1 MKYFKPVY
9 ILIGL
14 FITSF
19 AIIGLLAF
27 ISNKALKKENGFNRR
42 ISAPTLILTK
52 QITLPVKV
60 TKLIGIY
67 SGRLYFQENNPYEIL
82 STNISLDSLKVIKL
96 PMPIGKDL
104 GHSTC
109 MFLKDQLLYVAC
121 GHIPGIITYDLESGS
136 SYSHILKTNF
146 NQQTLIST
154 DQFILRSKD
163 TATQSHRFVKL
174 NIRTRDSV
182 MEDNFSDRKIIGG
195 FENAGTLYYDTTT
208 KQACYTY
215 FYQNGFIC
223 MDSNLNL
230 TLKARTL
237 DTITHQNVK
246 VARVGRSITM
256 NQPAQKV
263 SYNGCVSDGKLFLQS
278 MLKADNEHELDFN
291 ENSIIDIYSLKN
303 GDYKGSF
310 YISAYK
316 GEKAHQFQVIGHQL
330 YALHGKTVLLY
341 DMKTIADLL

>member
-1 MKYFKPVY
+1 MKYIKPVY

-27 ISNKALKKENGFNRR
+27 ISNKALKKENGFNRQ
-42 ISAPTLILTK
+42 ILAPTLISQK
-52 QITLPVKV
+52 QITLPVTV
-60 TKLIGIY
+60 SKLIGMY
-67 SGRLYFQENNPYEIL
+67 SGRLYFQENNPYEII
-82 STNISLDSLKVIKL
+82 STNISLDSLKAIKL
-96 PMPIGKDL
+96 PIPPDKDP
-104 GHSTC
+104 GHSIQ
-109 MFLKDQLLYVAC
+109 MFLKDQLLYIAC
-121 GHIPGIITYDLESGS
+121 GNVPGIITYDIKSGN

-146 NQQTLIST
+146 NQETLISK

-163 TATQSHRFVKL
+163 IATQSHRFVKL
-174 NIRTRDSV
+174 NLNAKDSL
-182 MEDNFSDRKIIGG
+182 MEDRFSDRKVIGG
-195 FENAGTLYYDTTT
+195 FENAGILYYDNATR
-208 KQACYTY
+208 QACYTY

-237 DTITHQNVK
+237 DTITHRNVK
-246 VARVGRSITM
+246 VARVGKSITM

-263 SYNGCVSDGKLFLQS
+263 SYNGSVSDGKLFLQS
-278 MLKADNEHELDFN
+278 VLKADNEHELDFN

-303 GDYKGSF
+303 GNYKGSF
-310 YISAYK
+310 YIPAYK